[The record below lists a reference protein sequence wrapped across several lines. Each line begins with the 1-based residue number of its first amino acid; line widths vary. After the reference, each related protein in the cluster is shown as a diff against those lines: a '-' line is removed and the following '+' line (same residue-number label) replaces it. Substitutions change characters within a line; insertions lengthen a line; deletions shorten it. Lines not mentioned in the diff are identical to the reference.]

1 MEIKDL
7 KINFRYL
14 VGNIACLSVDS
25 IDGKSIHNDINNEEA
40 IIIFNS
46 LVGEKENCQTVKKL
60 LQENQELKEKL
71 DKYENPKDLTLFAM
85 WCTEKVKDE
94 NEKLKEEITNLS
106 KDVDMWNAKYNDMF
120 DENKR
125 LKEALEAKSYCKYAN
140 KCDELDDCSR
150 EEYEDMSNANVRLN
164 VENYDLKEENR
175 ELKKQL
181 EERPKEYVFIGN
193 AQNKTRD
200 FINQITKDNKEFK
213 NQQKEFINYLEDEIN
228 KWNYNYDS
236 YNYEYE
242 VEEPTAEELANKIL
256 QKYKSIIGDD
266 K

>member
-71 DKYENPKDLTLFAM
+71 DKYENPKDMTLFAM

-94 NEKLKEEITNLS
+94 NEKLKKHLKLPKTYNLKTL
-106 KDVDMWNAKYNDMF
+106 KDY
-120 DENKR
+120 
-125 LKEALEAKSYCKYAN
+125 KSY
-140 KCDELDDCSR
+140 
-150 EEYEDMSNANVRLN
+150 YEDTTREQILEDTYIEYCAYVNLAHRYS
-164 VENYDLKEENR
+164 

-181 EERPKEYVFIGN
+181 E
-193 AQNKTRD
+193 NKYEKVGTLTSELLYEE
-200 FINQITKDNKEFK
+200 NTKLI
-213 NQQKEFINYLEDEIN
+213 NQQKEFIKYLEEEIKRIN
-228 KWNYNYDS
+228 PNDLYIG
-236 YNYEYE
+236 
-242 VEEPTAEELANKIL
+242 ELNLRLDDIKFTQYLIYKEIL
-256 QKYKSIIGDD
+256 QKYKSIIGVSDENN
-266 K
+266 KQ